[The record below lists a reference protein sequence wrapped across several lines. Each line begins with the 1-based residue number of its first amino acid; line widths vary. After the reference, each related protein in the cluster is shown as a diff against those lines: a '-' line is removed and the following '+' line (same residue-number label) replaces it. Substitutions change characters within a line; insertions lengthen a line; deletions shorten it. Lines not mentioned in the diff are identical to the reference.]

1 MLIDPFTV
9 AAQVLNFLILIW
21 LLRRVLYGPITRAMD
36 ARDSRIRKDIEDA
49 RRLQAEAAAIR
60 EQLEQEKAAFA
71 AERDARLTEMRAELE
86 DWRRTQ
92 MDAARAEINAAR
104 ERWQRALAQEQQA
117 ALGELR
123 RRVVHEVLSLVR
135 QALRDLADTDLE
147 ERIVGRFLS
156 RLRELTPAE
165 RERLR
170 AAAESD
176 GHRIHVRTSAALSD
190 ADRARLR
197 DGIGD
202 ALGVPLAL
210 HVDTA
215 TEPGVGVELRAGG
228 LKVAWSLNEY
238 LEALE
243 HRLSAALD
251 EAPAFDDDHA

>member
-36 ARDSRIRKDIEDA
+36 ARDSRIRKDVEDA
-49 RRLQAEAAAIR
+49 RRLQAEAAATR
-60 EQLEQEKAAFA
+60 EQLEQQKAAFA
-71 AERDARLTEMRAELE
+71 AERDARLAEMRAELE
-86 DWRRTQ
+86 QWRLTQ

-123 RRVVHEVLSLVR
+123 RRVVQEVLSLVR
-135 QALRDLADTDLE
+135 AALRDLADTDLE
-147 ERIVGRFLS
+147 ERIVARFLS
-156 RLRELTPAE
+156 RLRDLTPAE

-176 GHRIHVRTSAALSD
+176 GHRVHLRTSASLSD

-197 DGIGD
+197 EAIGD
-202 ALGVPLAL
+202 ALGMELAVD
-210 HVDTA
+210 VDTSA
-215 TEPGVGVELRAGG
+215 EPGRGVELWAGG

-238 LEALE
+238 LDSLE
-243 HRLSAALD
+243 DRLSAALGD
-251 EAPAFDDDHA
+251 APAFEDDHA